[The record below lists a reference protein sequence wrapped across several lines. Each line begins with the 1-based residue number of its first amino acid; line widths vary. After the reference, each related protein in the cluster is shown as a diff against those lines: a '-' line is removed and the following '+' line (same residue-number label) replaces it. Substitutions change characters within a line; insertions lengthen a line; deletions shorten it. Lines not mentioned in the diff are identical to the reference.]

1 MIQSRRQKYG
11 FLAFC
16 IVPALLLFL
25 IVTIYP
31 LGYGLYM
38 SFFKW
43 SGASSNREFI
53 GLANYARLFSD
64 KLIPVSIYNDYFLVV
79 VKMVFI
85 MLLALLFA
93 VALTQMRIREAAVY
107 RFVFFFPNIMP
118 VASMAILW
126 LFIFSAKMGLLNGIL
141 DGIGLDTWTR
151 AWLGSRETALP
162 SMSAP
167 LIWAGVGLNML
178 LFMGAIGNI
187 PSTVYEAAELDGVV
201 GARRFLHITMPLIWP
216 QFKTALIYLII
227 TTLNGSYVL
236 VQLMTQG
243 GPANATLVMGSYL
256 YQQAFVHYNFGYGAT
271 IGMMILVITFAT
283 VLVMQRLLRRDD
295 VEY

>member
-107 RFVFFFPNIMP
+107 RFVFFFPTLCRWP
-118 VASMAILW
+118 LW
-126 LFIFSAKMGLLNGIL
+126 PFYGCSFSAPRWGCSTAYWMVSVWTHGRVPGL
-141 DGIGLDTWTR
+141 
-151 AWLGSRETALP
+151 ALEKP
-162 SMSAP
+162 HCLP
-167 LIWAGVGLNML
+167 C
-178 LFMGAIGNI
+178 
-187 PSTVYEAAELDGVV
+187 
-201 GARRFLHITMPLIWP
+201 LH
-216 QFKTALIYLII
+216 
-227 TTLNGSYVL
+227 
-236 VQLMTQG
+236 
-243 GPANATLVMGSYL
+243 
-256 YQQAFVHYNFGYGAT
+256 
-271 IGMMILVITFAT
+271 
-283 VLVMQRLLRRDD
+283 R
-295 VEY
+295 